1 MVDEKDVKI
10 EFPCEYFIKVLMTAD
25 DDTRQ
30 LVVNTLDGH
39 IESFDFEA
47 HVTTKPSKNGTFESM
62 TVTFWA
68 HSESHIMTMFEDLK
82 THPGVKMVL

>member
-47 HVTTKPSKNGTFESM
+47 HVTTKPSKKWNIRVDDRDVLGTQ
-62 TVTFWA
+62 
-68 HSESHIMTMFEDLK
+68 
-82 THPGVKMVL
+82 